1 MVVAVTLLDC
11 LPTVGSVDGNGLFL
25 IVVIFLHCI
34 SVIDG
39 FPQLGVHPIAVFRE
53 EESYKSLKLAMS
65 DICAEVKDLNLLTVA
80 GETFQVKS
88 YLPSNN
94 A

>member
-1 MVVAVTLLDC
+1 MQCHATPC
-11 LPTVGSVDGNGLFL
+11 TVGSVDGNLFL

-80 GETFQVKS
+80 GETFRVKS